1 MRNSSEI
8 LSLLSL
14 PQNRQHLSRFSRRTF
29 EEKNIVSDKETR
41 RDGVFIVTSGQL
53 RVYLSYEGR
62 EFTLLF
68 LEPGDVFSM
77 HSDATVEARQRSE
90 ILLTDIEGFKEIL
103 LDLPSLSITAIA
115 VLGKVLM
122 TTTHIIEDIMFRDVR
137 SRLLR
142 FLIGLTEE
150 TGHAGPDGIE
160 VPLDLNTEDVAMLI
174 GSTRQS
180 TSSILNELIKDG
192 HLQRINRHTMLVKD
206 LQILKRLR
214 DEPPRPTR
222 THKPA

>member
-1 MRNSSEI
+1 MRNSREI
-8 LSLLSL
+8 LTLLSL
-14 PQNRQHLSRFSRRTF
+14 PQNRQYLSRFSRRAF
-29 EEKNIVSDKETR
+29 EEKNIVSDKGTK

-77 HSDATVEARQRSE
+77 HSDATVEARQPSE
-90 ILLTDIEGFKEIL
+90 ILITDIEGFKDL
-103 LDLPSLSITAIA
+103 LLHLPSLSVTAVG

-122 TTTHIIEDIMFRDVR
+122 TTTHIIEDLMFRDVK

-142 FLIGLTEE
+142 FLIELTE
-150 TGHAGPDGIE
+150 GKGRVVPSGIE

-180 TSSILNELIKDG
+180 TSSILNELIKEG
-192 HLQRINRHTMLVKD
+192 HLQRISRHTMLVKN
-206 LQILKRLR
+206 LQSLKRLR
-214 DEPPRPTR
+214 DEPPRRRP
-222 THKPA
+222 PD

>member
-1 MRNSSEI
+1 MRTSSEI

-14 PQNRQHLSRFSRRTF
+14 PQNRQHLDRFSRRSF

-41 RDGVFIVTSGQL
+41 RGGVFIVTSGRL

-77 HSDATVEARQRSE
+77 HSDATVEAWQHSE
-90 ILLTDIEGFKEIL
+90 ILITDINGFKDIL
-103 LDLPSLSITAIA
+103 LHLPSLSVSAIS

-122 TTTHIIEDIMFRDVR
+122 TTTHIIEDLMFRDVK

-142 FLIGLTEE
+142 FLIELTEE
-150 TGHAGPDGIE
+150 KGRSGPGGIE
-160 VPLDLNTEDVAMLI
+160 VPLELNTEDVAMLI

-180 TSSILNELIKDG
+180 TSSILNELIKNG
-192 HLQRINRHTMLVKD
+192 HLRRINRRTMLVKD
-206 LQILKRLR
+206 LPNLKRMR
-214 DEPPRPTR
+214 DEPPRRRPIE
-222 THKPA
+222 